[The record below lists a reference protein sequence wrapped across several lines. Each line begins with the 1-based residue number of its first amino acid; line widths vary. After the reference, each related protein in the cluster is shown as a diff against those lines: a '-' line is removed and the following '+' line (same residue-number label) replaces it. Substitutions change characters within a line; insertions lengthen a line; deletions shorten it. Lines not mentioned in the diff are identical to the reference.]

1 MPIGRQV
8 TIDIDVAEVTLVSR
22 VYKQPRTHS
31 LLLPYVSPFLLFP
44 SPPLLPGADKPDVA
58 FPYRLVGFFDEDKGR
73 PLHNGRAGTNEGD
86 LDIFDLA
93 FPSPS

>member
-1 MPIGRQV
+1 MYTRCL
-8 TIDIDVAEVTLVSR
+8 TLLGGFFLQILQDYTSKSVESICG
-22 VYKQPRTHS
+22 HS
-31 LLLPYVSPFLLFP
+31 TLLLLAGV
-44 SPPLLPGADKPDVA
+44 GQ
-58 FPYRLVGFFDEDKGR
+58 YRLVGFFDEDKGR